1 MVRPGASRYSRLRQ
15 DGAHW
20 RADQGWKEGWRGGH
34 GERGEGMGQQRVHRS
49 LSAEHKFG
57 ISASTKAVQSLK
69 YLLSR
74 SFASEQRT
82 NRAGAIRRIVKRLFI
97 YSR

>member
-1 MVRPGASRYSRLRQ
+1 M
-15 DGAHW
+15 
-20 RADQGWKEGWRGGH
+20 RAAEG
-34 GERGEGMGQQRVHRS
+34 VHRS
-49 LSAEHKFG
+49 LRAEHKFG

-69 YLLSR
+69 YVLSR

-82 NRAGAIRRIVKRLFI
+82 NRAGAIRKIVKRLFI